1 MPSSRRSAF
10 TLVELLVVVGIIG
23 VLVAIVIG
31 VAASV
36 AEGGRAR
43 ATEGVLR
50 ALDQSLDIFVE
61 QRGGIPDALIAAPPG
76 RLVGGGALAG
86 QAMYYPLVDGVV
98 QTSGSGD
105 FVHNQSVGIYL
116 LDAEQIPEIQSIIA
130 GLDTSLVRRT
140 RLSPEAGEQN
150 TQSAIP
156 QVELT
161 TVLDAW
167 GNPVR
172 MVHPRFHGLIRGDG
186 PYTTVGLLPSDD
198 NPFLVHGELPG
209 IANRV
214 LPFRRIRRLA
224 PTREEWAELTPAEI
238 EQHFAGAVGDSDG
251 GLCPTPRPYFYSAGP
266 DGDPATIDDNVY
278 TTRPRFPE
286 ARD

>member
-1 MPSSRRSAF
+1 MPPSRRSAF

-76 RLVGGGALAG
+76 RLENAPPDRQVVL
-86 QAMYYPLVDGVV
+86 PLVDGVT
-98 QTSGSGD
+98 QDTD
-105 FVHNQSVGIYL
+105 NEWMHIPSVGVYL
-116 LDAEQIPEIQSIIA
+116 LIAEEIPQIQSLLAELDPSQIVRTQASFPGARVEMTTII
-130 GLDTSLVRRT
+130 
-140 RLSPEAGEQN
+140 
-150 TQSAIP
+150 
-156 QVELT
+156 
-161 TVLDAW
+161 DAW
-167 GNPVR
+167 GNPIR
-172 MVHPRFHGLIRGDG
+172 MVHPRFHGVITSNGQFAGEDLGANNNVFVTQQEWNRFRDF
-186 PYTTVGLLPSDD
+186 LPAFD
-198 NPFLVHGELPG
+198 L
-209 IANRV
+209 
-214 LPFRRIRRLA
+214 IRRLA

-286 ARD
+286 ARN